1 VGEHKLKRHRAE
13 PKPFIGI
20 YPLIVA
26 RPGIFRADPGQLAII
41 VDEPDYPLVAIQT
54 PAAGVADLL
63 RAVDRV
69 VVGRAHHR
77 VATDFF
83 SAFHDWCDNK
93 RNPVP
98 GVPDDFA
105 YAAGLAIVFWMA
117 FRDAPD
123 APGRSQMLQAGVD
136 EQLEDHSAAAITLA
150 ILDVPITTAR
160 SGKVAQT
167 RRWMMHHGEPEY
179 LDHRIADFGGEFV
192 LHVRPE

>member
-1 VGEHKLKRHRAE
+1 MKNEPPRLSRLPRALAAPGFDPTGLLIVASRHSMSSSNAIRVGVFLAPTRTLKEQAVGEHKLKRHRPE

-54 PAAGVADLL
+54 PAARVADLL

-98 GVPDDFA
+98 GV
-105 YAAGLAIVFWMA
+105 
-117 FRDAPD
+117 
-123 APGRSQMLQAGVD
+123 
-136 EQLEDHSAAAITLA
+136 
-150 ILDVPITTAR
+150 
-160 SGKVAQT
+160 
-167 RRWMMHHGEPEY
+167 
-179 LDHRIADFGGEFV
+179 
-192 LHVRPE
+192 